1 MKPVD
6 ESIVFYMKNSAT
18 IPVQGIGEVELKFT
32 SDNVVTL
39 TNVFYVSKVNKNF
52 VSASLLNK
60 FDFRLIFEVDK
71 FILSEGGIFVGK
83 GYPCNGMFNLDV
95 LVIRNNKNDTV
106 FV

>member
-32 SDNVVTL
+32 SNNVVTL
-39 TNVFYVSKVNKNF
+39 TNVFYVQKVSKNL

-60 FDFRLIFEVDK
+60 FDFKLVFEVDK
-71 FILSEGGIFVGK
+71 FILSEGGMFVGK
-83 GYPCNGMFNLDV
+83 GYPCNGMFKLNV
-95 LVIRNNKNDTV
+95 FAIRNNKNDMV
-106 FV
+106 S